1 MIINFCF
8 KKAFDI
14 FILTIHYY
22 NEIMIDV
29 RTPSKVY
36 DVRYD
41 QLLEADTAL
50 KVLGSSPA
58 ENVANNTNK
67 W

>member
-1 MIINFCF
+1 
-8 KKAFDI
+8 
-14 FILTIHYY
+14 
-22 NEIMIDV
+22 MIDV